1 MSTPQVVLVT
11 GGARGIG
18 FGIASCFAKQNA
30 TLVIADVQETSAQE
44 ACERLKEIGA
54 ADALGLACDIA
65 DRAQV
70 ETAVQTA
77 IEKFSRIDVLVN
89 NAGISPF
96 IPVMDLSPDT
106 FHKVLDVNLTGGF
119 YCTQVVAK
127 HMIERAE
134 NSDKGGR
141 IIFISS
147 LAPHFSQPSQVE
159 YSAGKAGVE
168 GLMRGFATALG
179 PHGIT
184 SNAIAP
190 GMILTP
196 LTESHWSQPEP
207 AERIQKLVPVGR
219 IGTPEDIGNVAVFL
233 ASSQAAY
240 VNGTVITVDGGFSV
254 LIKG

>member
-1 MSTPQVVLVT
+1 LIT

-30 TLVIADVQETSAQE
+30 TLVIADIQETLAQE
-44 ACERLKEIGA
+44 ACEQLKEIGA
-54 ADALGLACDIA
+54 ADALGIACDIA
-65 DRAQV
+65 ERAQV
-70 ETAVQTA
+70 ETTVKTA
-77 IEKFSRIDVLVN
+77 IEKFGRIDVLVN

-96 IPVMDLSPDT
+96 INVMDLSPKT

-127 HMIERAE
+127 HMIERAA
-134 NSDKGGR
+134 NGDGGGR

-159 YSAGKAGVE
+159 YSASKAGVE
-168 GLMRGFATALG
+168 GLMRGFSTALG

-184 SNAIAP
+184 SNAIEP

-196 LTESHWSQPEP
+196 LTESHWIQPEP
-207 AERIQKLVPVGR
+207 AEQIKKLVPVGR

-233 ASSQAAY
+233 ASPQAAY
-240 VNGTVITVDGGFSV
+240 VNGAAILVDGGFSV